1 MYAITIDEPG
11 GPEVLRWTEV
21 PDPEPGLGEVL
32 VDITAS
38 AVNRADLLQRAGLY
52 DPPPGASPYLG
63 LECSGRISRLGPRVD
78 TWHVGNEV
86 CALLAGGGYAE
97 KVAVPAG
104 QLLPIPSGVSLE
116 DAAALPEVACTVWS
130 NLIQIGHM
138 TAGQTLLI
146 HGGGSGIGTFA
157 IQFAHARGVKV
168 ITTARASKHDK
179 LQSLGADVTI
189 DYTEEDFVE
198 KTMTATDGHGVDLIL
213 DIQGA
218 SYLDRNVR
226 TLAEGG
232 QLIVI
237 GLQGGRTGTLDLGQ
251 LMDRRASVTSTRLR
265 SRSPADKAAIV
276 AGVRADVWPLAVAG
290 KVTPIVDRS
299 LPMSQAVI
307 AHEVVGANAHLGKV
321 VLVTEGG

>member
-1 MYAITIDEPG
+1 MRAITISEPG
-11 GPEVLRWTEV
+11 GPEVLQWTEV
-21 PDPEPGLGEVL
+21 PDPEPQAGEVL
-32 VDITAS
+32 IDIAAT
-38 AVNRADLLQRAGLY
+38 AVNRADLLQRAGHY
-52 DPPPGASPYLG
+52 DPPPDASPYLG
-63 LECSGRISRLGPRVD
+63 LECSGRISRLGPHVD
-78 TWHVGNEV
+78 GWHVGNEV

-97 KVAVPAG
+97 RVAVPAG
-104 QLLPIPSGVSLE
+104 QLLPIPTGISLV

-130 NLIQIGHM
+130 NLIQVGHM
-138 TAGQTLLI
+138 TEGETLLI

-157 IQFAHARGVKV
+157 IQFAHACGVTV

-179 LQSLGADVTI
+179 LKSLGADVTI
-189 DYTEEDFVE
+189 DYTEDDFVQ
-198 KTMTATDGHGVDLIL
+198 KSMAATDGRGVDLIL

-232 QLIVI
+232 RLIII
-237 GLQGGRTGTLDLGQ
+237 GLQGGRTGPLDLGQ
-251 LMDRRASVTSTRLR
+251 LMAKGASVSSTRLR
-265 SRSPADKAAIV
+265 SRSSADKAAIV
-276 AGVRADVWPLAVAG
+276 AGVRADVWPLVAAG

-299 LPMSQAVI
+299 LPISQAVI